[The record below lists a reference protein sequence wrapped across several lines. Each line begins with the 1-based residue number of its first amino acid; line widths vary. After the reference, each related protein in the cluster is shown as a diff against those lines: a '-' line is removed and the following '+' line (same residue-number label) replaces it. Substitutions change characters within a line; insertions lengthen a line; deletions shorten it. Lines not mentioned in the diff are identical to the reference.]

1 MKLRNLTLIGLNLLA
16 AGTLIVMS
24 VGCSGSDDNSP
35 TGPSNAP
42 GANTI
47 YDEITVS
54 LTQLSV
60 KYDCDYDPVGVTQPG
75 DFRFNLNVD
84 TLSDDGSSWLAVT
97 KHGETAASLS
107 TGGYKN
113 VTDRKAAF
121 RFPRLNGQAF
131 RVRLSMREVDTDGN
145 DFTAGAE
152 ITHIY
157 SAASTQM
164 YAPEGTNYASWN
176 SATDVG
182 TMNWNVNKRDRTWV
196 LGVLT
201 NEGCNATLH
210 YSVTVREVA

>member
-1 MKLRNLTLIGLNLLA
+1 MKLSKLTLIGLNLLV
-16 AGTLIVMS
+16 AGALTVMS
-24 VGCSGSDDNSP
+24 IGCSSSDENSP
-35 TGPSNAP
+35 TGPNNSP
-42 GANTI
+42 GAVTT

-60 KYDCDYDPVGVTQPG
+60 TYDCDYDPAGVTQPG

-84 TLSDDGSSWLAVT
+84 TLSDDGGSWLAVT
-97 KHGETAASLS
+97 KYGEESASVS

-113 VTDRKAAF
+113 VSDRKASF
-121 RFPRLNGQAF
+121 RFPRINGHAF

-145 DFTAGAE
+145 DFSSSTAV
-152 ITHIY
+152 THIY
-157 SAASTQM
+157 SSASTQM

-201 NEGCNATLH
+201 KEGCNATLH